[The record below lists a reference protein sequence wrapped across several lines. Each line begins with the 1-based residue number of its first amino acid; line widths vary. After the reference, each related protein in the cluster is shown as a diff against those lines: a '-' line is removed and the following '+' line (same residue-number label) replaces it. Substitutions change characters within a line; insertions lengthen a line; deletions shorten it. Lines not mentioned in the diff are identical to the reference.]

1 MGDGYTTDISTR
13 LAPLG
18 AGGGTFD
25 TNGNNVTLATPIAGA
40 GGYQGRRGHADPN
53 GVNTYSGGTTI
64 NAGTL
69 RLGAGTS
76 LPVGGALTINGG
88 LFDIGSN
95 NLSLNSLSGSGG
107 SVMLGGG
114 TLTYNSAGS
123 TSFGSAITGSGTL
136 AVKGGGVLTQR
147 RSTSRALRR
156 AGRKLGWTA
165 AVGQHGD
172 AGRHQHDRRQRH
184 DRPSGVSGGTV
195 SLGNSIGTLSVNV
208 SWRKTTGI

>member
-1 MGDGYTTDISTR
+1 MTGVNTYAGGTTVTGGLVNFATASNFGSGQITLNGGGLQWATGTTTDISAR

-40 GGYQGRRGHADPN
+40 GGLTKAGVGTLTLN

-95 NLSLNSLSGSGG
+95 NLSLNSLSGAAARSC
-107 SVMLGGG
+107 
-114 TLTYNSAGS
+114 SA
-123 TSFGSAITGSGTL
+123 
-136 AVKGGGVLTQR
+136 
-147 RSTSRALRR
+147 
-156 AGRKLGWTA
+156 A
-165 AVGQHGD
+165 A
-172 AGRHQHDRRQRH
+172 R
-184 DRPSGVSGGTV
+184 
-195 SLGNSIGTLSVNV
+195 
-208 SWRKTTGI
+208 